1 MKTLARIV
9 LAAAAVI
16 LLSVPVMAQNNKKTY
31 KVGAIPKSAAELQSL
46 SIYNL
51 KDPFCTAAL
60 TVIAFAAYET
70 SPEACYEML
79 DVLNG
84 PTDWSAYDKSF
95 CKNQFAQYPYVARSY
110 FAGATVANNYK
121 PTVPYTVTVS
131 DNPNSR
137 IGGDDFITLYIKSA
151 GADNPRAVSFRRKPS
166 TGEWF
171 VTGYNGL
178 LAGIRKPAADD
189 PWY

>member
-1 MKTLARIV
+1 MKTFARIAM
-9 LAAAAVI
+9 AAAAVI
-16 LLSVPVMAQNNKKTY
+16 MLSAPVLAQNNKKTY
-31 KVGAIPKSAAELQSL
+31 KVNAIPKSAAELKAL
-46 SIYNL
+46 SIFNL

-60 TVIAFAAYET
+60 TVIAFAAYE
-70 SPEACYEML
+70 SDPAACYEML

-84 PTDWSAYDKSF
+84 PTEWSAYDKSF
-95 CKNQFAQYPYVARSY
+95 CKNQFSQYPYVARSY

-121 PTVPYTVTVS
+121 PTVPYTVTVT

-137 IGGDDFITLYIKSA
+137 SADDFITLYIRSA
-151 GADNPRAVSFRRKPS
+151 GADNPRAVSFRKKPS

>member
-1 MKTLARIV
+1 MKRFTSIV
-9 LAAAAVI
+9 LALVAAAAI
-16 LLSVPVMAQNNKKTY
+16 ALPAIAQNNKKTY
-31 KVGAIPKSAAELQSL
+31 KVNAIPKSAAELKAL
-46 SIYNL
+46 SIFNL

-60 TVIAFAAYET
+60 TVIAFAAYE
-70 SPEACYEML
+70 SDPDACYEML

-110 FAGATVANNYK
+110 FAGATVANGYK
-121 PTVPYTVTVS
+121 PTVPYTVTVT

-137 IGGDDFITLYIKSA
+137 SADDFITLYIRSA
-151 GADNPRAVSFRRKPS
+151 GADNPRAVSFRKKPS

>member
-1 MKTLARIV
+1 MKTLTRIV

-16 LLSVPVMAQNNKKTY
+16 ALAAPAVAQNSKTY
-31 KVGAIPKSAAELQSL
+31 KVSSIPKNAAELKAL

-60 TVIAFAAYET
+60 TVIAFTAYEST
-70 SPEACYEML
+70 PDGCYEML

-95 CKNQFAQYPYVARSY
+95 CKNQFSQYPYVARSY

-137 IGGDDFITLYIKSA
+137 MGGDDFITLYIRSA
-151 GADNPRAVSFRRKPS
+151 GADNPRAVSFRKKPS